1 MARRTGILAA
11 LGALLTGCSASGVLN
26 TLVAGDTYKLREG
39 VAYGADPRKRLDV
52 YQPLQ
57 AAGPVPVI
65 VFFYGGNWTRG
76 SREAYRFVGEALAAS
91 GAVAIVADYRL
102 SPEVRWTQI
111 LADCALATRW
121 AFDQAA
127 ALGGDPARIFL
138 MGHSAGAYNA
148 AMLALD
154 PRWLAAEGLSPGRLA
169 GWVGIAGP
177 YDFLPVNDP
186 ESRVAFHWPDTPA
199 DSQPIHHVSAGA
211 PRALLMAARDD
222 KVVNPQRSTVGLASR
237 LQAAGAPVQVE
248 LFDKVNHATVLGAV
262 ARPLNWLAPVLERI
276 QAFAGLP
283 GRR

>member
-26 TLVAGDTYKLREG
+26 TLVASDTYKLREG
-39 VAYGADPRKRLDV
+39 VAYGGDPRKRLDV

-57 AAGPVPVI
+57 AVGPAPVI

-102 SPEVRWTQI
+102 SPEVRWAQI

-127 ALGGDPARIFL
+127 SLGGDPARIFL

-154 PRWLAAEGLSPGRLA
+154 PRWLAAEGLSPSRLA
-169 GWVGIAGP
+169 GWIGIAGP
-177 YDFLPVNDP
+177 YDFLPIGDP
-186 ESRVAFHWPDTPA
+186 ESRVAFSWPDTPA

-276 QAFAGLP
+276 QAFVGLP